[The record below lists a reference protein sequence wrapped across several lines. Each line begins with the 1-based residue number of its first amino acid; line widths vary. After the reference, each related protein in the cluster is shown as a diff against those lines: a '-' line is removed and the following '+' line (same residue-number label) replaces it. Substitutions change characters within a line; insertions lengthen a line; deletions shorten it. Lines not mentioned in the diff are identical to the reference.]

1 MPSQCVQS
9 FHDLLLTPPCS
20 PHLAH
25 TLPPPSSPVPRDYNA
40 RAAES
45 AGKGATGGL
54 QGSSVCGFVLG
65 IFFIVWSQLHS
76 SDIAACAAE
85 HSFTLGMG
93 ITVVTTACV
102 SLCTGCVNC
111 VVACCAKD
119 DADDVDHIG
128 MWCGRC
134 GLRRC
139 SPRAISPALAPQS
152 VAHPSLTLFAPL
164 PLSLPLSTAAVKCG
178 VVLNIILSGLGLLLA
193 ILNFAG
199 LIYGCTLFFPGGY
212 SGAGFDAASNCAA
225 IQHLGFVW
233 CIVALVMSLVVCPC
247 LLCCGCVG
255 VVMWT
260 ICGTADGGGGGMGGS
275 VFGRDVNGF
284 GHAPSGGGGAG
295 GGGVVGVQGYQST
308 YATVRTADDADNDA
322 TEARSR

>member
-111 VVACCAKD
+111 VVVCCAKD

-152 VAHPSLTLFAPL
+152 VVHPSLTLFVPLSPSLSPSLYCSGKVRRRAQHHPVRTRSPPRNLELRRTDLRLHIVLPRRLQRCGVRCCVELRRDPASRFRVVHRCTCNEPRRL
-164 PLSLPLSTAAVKCG
+164 PLFIVLRLCWGRHVDNMRHGGWRRRWHGRFCVWKRCEWIWARTERRRWCG
-178 VVLNIILSGLGLLLA
+178 WW
-193 ILNFAG
+193 
-199 LIYGCTLFFPGGY
+199 
-212 SGAGFDAASNCAA
+212 
-225 IQHLGFVW
+225 W
-233 CIVALVMSLVVCPC
+233 C
-247 LLCCGCVG
+247 
-255 VVMWT
+255 
-260 ICGTADGGGGGMGGS
+260 
-275 VFGRDVNGF
+275 
-284 GHAPSGGGGAG
+284 GGGAG
-295 GGGVVGVQGYQST
+295 VSVHVCDGAYC
-308 YATVRTADDADNDA
+308 
-322 TEARSR
+322 